1 MPWAFQINLRSATR
15 ENPYYKL
22 KILFLFNLAIFGRK
36 YYSLCLR
43 LVLCALSALEAWH
56 ADLILYVCC
65 GLRLCFGFESGD
77 KLHRELRYA
86 TVRVGPTSGSE
97 L

>member
-1 MPWAFQINLRSATR
+1 MPSAFHIKLRSATR
-15 ENPYYKL
+15 ENPYYKR
-22 KILFLFNLAIFGRK
+22 KILLLFLAIFGRK
-36 YYSLCLR
+36 YYSLYLR

-65 GLRLCFGFESGD
+65 GLRLCFGFESSD
-77 KLHRELRYA
+77 KLQRELRHA